1 MSSRVAI
8 LGTGKM
14 GSAIAERIAGS
25 GSALVLWNRT
35 AERAATLASRLGL
48 GPPATSP
55 REAVGGADLVISC
68 LTGPEAVRACYLAPD
83 GAIAGAAGQVFAEM
97 STAGPEVVFELAQPL
112 AVNGSVL
119 LDAPIMGPPT
129 AILRGEAA
137 LLVGGAPSAVEAARP
152 VLESLGQVRH
162 VGPSGSGSRLKLVA
176 NSMLGVV
183 TLAAAE
189 LQSAG
194 EAAGLAPEDVFWA
207 SARIAPAL
215 NARRE
220 GYVRGAH
227 SPSLFAVRDL
237 VKDLDLALRLFHEA
251 GSSAPLVAVSRELI
265 REVEARTPDL
275 DISAVATR
283 YTRA

>member
-14 GSAIAERIAGS
+14 GSAIAERLAGS
-25 GSALVLWNRT
+25 GAVLVLWNRT
-35 AERAATLASRLGL
+35 RERAAELASRLGQ
-48 GPPATSP
+48 GPPAASP
-55 REAVGGADLVISC
+55 REAAGGAELVISC
-68 LTGPEAVRACYLAPD
+68 LTGPEAVRDCYLGPD

-152 VLESLGQVRH
+152 VLERLGQVRH

-227 SPSLFAVRDL
+227 SPTLFAVRDL

-283 YTRA
+283 YARA